1 MLLKL
6 VVRERLAATEDDILL
21 SELILTWS
29 CLNSTPFFFLF
40 LLKSWHDKFARQY
53 SFHQLGLR
61 FISCWQHIHC
71 VVVICRQRD
80 VFIVLH
86 VFKISLIIKSQ
97 CIVMEK
103 SPVHN
108 TFVGC
113 EVYVGNDVSRT
124 NTIVVVVARSCSA
137 RTTTATTTTMMHNL
151 FCRLSCLLTSC
162 VRWIPWCFSAQ
173 NICICPYLL
182 IVACTTPQSFQVP
195 TYRFHPVYIWGS
207 CMRWRACITGLHWGK
222 KIQIG
227 HLTSGLEVF
236 NCPLLIA
243 PSKQTSGSCWYSLI
257 ISALTCR
264 HKF

>member
-1 MLLKL
+1 MYCYGEITCTQYICRMWGICWEWCISDKHH
-6 VVRERLAATEDDILL
+6 RCCCGSKLL
-21 SELILTWS
+21 SKNN
-29 CLNSTPFFFLF
+29 NS
-40 LLKSWHDKFARQY
+40 
-53 SFHQLGLR
+53 
-61 FISCWQHIHC
+61 
-71 VVVICRQRD
+71 
-80 VFIVLH
+80 
-86 VFKISLIIKSQ
+86 
-97 CIVMEK
+97 
-103 SPVHN
+103 
-108 TFVGC
+108 
-113 EVYVGNDVSRT
+113 NDNDNDAQS
-124 NTIVVVVARSCSA
+124 I
-137 RTTTATTTTMMHNL
+137 
-151 FCRLSCLLTSC
+151 CRLSCLLTSC

>member
-1 MLLKL
+1 MLGMMYLGQTPSL
-6 VVRERLAATEDDILL
+6 LLWLEAAQQE
-21 SELILTWS
+21 
-29 CLNSTPFFFLF
+29 
-40 LLKSWHDKFARQY
+40 Q
-53 SFHQLGLR
+53 Q
-61 FISCWQHIHC
+61 QQ
-71 VVVICRQRD
+71 RQRQWCTI
-80 VFIVLH
+80 F
-86 VFKISLIIKSQ
+86 
-97 CIVMEK
+97 
-103 SPVHN
+103 
-108 TFVGC
+108 FVGC
-113 EVYVGNDVSRT
+113 HVFWHLASGE
-124 NTIVVVVARSCSA
+124 
-137 RTTTATTTTMMHNL
+137 
-151 FCRLSCLLTSC
+151 F
-162 VRWIPWCFSAQ
+162 PWCFSAQ
-173 NICICPYLL
+173 NIRIYPYLL